1 MLPAVTSA
9 ACILAFNMTFWRFSL
24 ETPVKPIVVI
34 LYLDHFPTLA
44 LQ

>member
-1 MLPAVTSA
+1 MLLAVTST

-34 LYLDHFPTLA
+34 PYLDHLITLA
-44 LQ
+44 LP